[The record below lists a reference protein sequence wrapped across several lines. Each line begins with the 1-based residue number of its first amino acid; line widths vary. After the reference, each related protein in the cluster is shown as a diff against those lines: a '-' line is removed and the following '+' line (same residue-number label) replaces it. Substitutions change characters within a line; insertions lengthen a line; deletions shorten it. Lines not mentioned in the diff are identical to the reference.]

1 MRTKYGYRGS
11 ISQNYP
17 RSLKKS
23 KTIALF
29 ILRLLMAVEL
39 AVADDSPESM
49 TGLQYLF
56 KHLSSCSAKLELPSR
71 EFSLNVTNNSGDE
84 QPKTFRLN
92 LTNGKLL
99 QKGNAVSTAGSPN
112 NCTYRR
118 DDAIS
123 CYISILGWS
132 ATYQGEIKHNELGN
146 DKFTLTITINKWDL
160 PQNPADIW
168 IYMKFTENSTD
179 RYTATTPSDF
189 VPVPTAQPTFEN
201 LKMFE
206 KESKLSENAWAALN
220 KTIWRQIKFDL
231 MNTMMTKYNVSV
243 QKEILY
249 Y

>member
-11 ISQNYP
+11 ISQNCP
-17 RSLKKS
+17 RLLKKS
-23 KTIALF
+23 KTISLF
-29 ILRLLMAVEL
+29 ILRLLMTVEL

-49 TGLQYLF
+49 TGLEYLF

-71 EFSLNVTNNSGDE
+71 EFTLNVTKNSGGKK
-84 QPKTFRLN
+84 PKTVGFK

-99 QKGNAVSTAGSPN
+99 QKSGAEKTEGSPN
-112 NCTYRR
+112 NCEYRS

-123 CYISILGWS
+123 CYISILGWH
-132 ATYQGEIKHNELGN
+132 AIYEGEIKHAKLGN
-146 DKFTLTITINKWDL
+146 ANFTLNITITKWDL

-189 VPVPTAQPTFEN
+189 VPVPTAQPAFEN
-201 LKMFE
+201 LNMFE
-206 KESKLSENAWAALN
+206 NRPKLPKKAWAALN
-220 KTIWRQIKFDL
+220 KTIWREIKFDL
-231 MNTMMTKYNVSV
+231 MDAMMTKYNVSV